1 MLKKF
6 VMVSVL
12 AVPCLCMAQESS
24 KMDVSINVNG
34 LFPSHSE
41 NNGVGQNASASGGVL
56 ASFRYSP
63 SRFATL
69 EFNYGHARDTQYF
82 TNAGVQ
88 SSVHTGVH
96 EVTGAY
102 VLNLPWRSSRF
113 QPFALVGAG
122 IMQFNPISS
131 GTSVSGTQSQTK
143 AAVLWGAGVNYDLSR
158 HFALRMQYDS
168 LPHHRRAGVIKMIE
182 IAFKEL
188 NTDFHSRHSVDRH
201 SEARTTGDSP
211 SSNQSKSRFE
221 RWIKLKIRTKE

>member
-6 VMVSVL
+6 LTLWIVVTASWSF
-12 AVPCLCMAQESS
+12 AQESS
-24 KMDVSINVNG
+24 KADISINLNG
-34 LFPSHSE
+34 LSPSHAE
-41 NNGVGQNASASGGVL
+41 NNGLAQSASTSAGVL

-102 VLNLPWRSSRF
+102 VLNLPWHPTRM

-122 IMQFNPISS
+122 IMQFNPINS
-131 GTSVSGTQSQTK
+131 GTSVPGAQSQTK
-143 AAVLWGAGVNYDLSR
+143 PAVLWGAGVNYGLSR
-158 HFALRMQYDS
+158 HFSFRLQYRGLFYAGPNFNLVS
-168 LPHHRRAGVIKMIE
+168 LK
-182 IAFKEL
+182 
-188 NTDFHSRHSVDRH
+188 TDRWQPLSQ
-201 SEARTTGDSP
+201 P
-211 SSNQSKSRFE
+211 SFGIVYRF
-221 RWIKLKIRTKE
+221 

>member
-1 MLKKF
+1 MFKTFL
-6 VMVSVL
+6 MVSVL
-12 AVPCLCMAQESS
+12 AVPCVCMAQESS

-41 NNGVGQNASASGGVL
+41 NNGLGQTASASGGAL

-63 SRFATL
+63 SRFAAF

-82 TNAGVQ
+82 TNGGVE

-102 VLNLPWRSSRF
+102 VLNLPWRSNRL

-143 AAVLWGAGVNYDLSR
+143 PAVLWGAGVNYDLSR
-158 HFALRMQYDS
+158 HFALRLQYRG
-168 LPHHRRAGVIKMIE
+168 LFHAGPD
-182 IAFKEL
+182 FKVAAL
-188 NTDFHSRHSVDRH
+188 KTDRWQPMSQ
-201 SEARTTGDSP
+201 P
-211 SSNQSKSRFE
+211 SFGIVYRF
-221 RWIKLKIRTKE
+221 

>member
-6 VMVSVL
+6 LMLSVL
-12 AVPCLCMAQESS
+12 LVPCLCIAQEAG
-24 KMDVSINVNG
+24 KIDVSVNVNG
-34 LFPSHSE
+34 LFPRHAE
-41 NNGVGQNASASGGVL
+41 GNGMAQSASSSAGVL

-63 SRFATL
+63 FRFAAF

-102 VLNLPWRSSRF
+102 VLNLPWHTTRI

-131 GTSVSGTQSQTK
+131 GTSVSGAQSQTK
-143 AAVLWGAGVNYDLSR
+143 PAVLWGAGVNYDFSR
-158 HFALRMQYDS
+158 HFSLRLQYRGLFYAGPNFNLAS
-168 LPHHRRAGVIKMIE
+168 LK
-182 IAFKEL
+182 
-188 NTDFHSRHSVDRH
+188 TDRWQPMSQ
-201 SEARTTGDSP
+201 P
-211 SSNQSKSRFE
+211 SFGIVYRF
-221 RWIKLKIRTKE
+221 